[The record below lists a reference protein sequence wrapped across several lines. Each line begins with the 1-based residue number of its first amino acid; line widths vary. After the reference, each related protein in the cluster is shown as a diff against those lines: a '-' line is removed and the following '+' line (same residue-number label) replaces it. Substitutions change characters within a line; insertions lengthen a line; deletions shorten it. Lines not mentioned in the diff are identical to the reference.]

1 MADSVSYEYDLNGR
15 LKKLTFGNA
24 DELNVQYD
32 DMGNRTETEIT
43 IAPPLM
49 LKQTQP
55 PAPNAVTA
63 VTSDVA
69 DEKSDSSE
77 K

>member
-15 LKKLTFGNA
+15 LKKLTFANA

-32 DMGNRTETEIT
+32 DMGNREEVEIT
-43 IAPPLM
+43 IAPPLRP
-49 LKQTQP
+49 LGGTA
-55 PAPNAVTA
+55 PASASTSQSLAAV
-63 VTSDVA
+63 DN
-69 DEKSDSSE
+69 KSDSSD